1 MVSALHI
8 NCAMKLG
15 DSPLSSV
22 LCIEEVFPELALDSV
37 LFSGKGRSSYS
48 INSTT
53 KVNEPEVLTDRLVE
67 EKIRGNMQTPVLH
80 EWLRFFSGKQ
90 SYVLFLN
97 L

>member
-37 LFSGKGRSSYS
+37 LFSRKGRSSYS

-80 EWLRFFSGKQ
+80 EWLRFFLGSNPMF
-90 SYVLFLN
+90 YF
-97 L
+97 

>member
-37 LFSGKGRSSYS
+37 LFSRKGRSSYS

-67 EKIRGNMQTPVLH
+67 EKIRGNMQTSVLH
-80 EWLRFFSGKQ
+80 EWLRFFLGRNPMF
-90 SYVLFLN
+90 YF
-97 L
+97 